1 MKNII
6 YKFSLLIILP
16 CFLGC
21 SKRNY
26 FPDQDD
32 PGLSRFTS
40 YGFNIA
46 TTYIN
51 DVAYINNFRK
61 PIFGG
66 IQNSVPTVRKI
77 VTSTA
82 LDTLLISWPVG
93 INENGNV
100 QFNSPYQNIS
110 LLMPVSKSFTTR
122 DFLAMNGKRFVSD
135 TNAIALN
142 DYNYSGGLY
151 GTSHIYFVK
160 LNYIDSSA
168 TTSKG
173 YSISGLF
180 NGKIGD
186 SIFITKGRF
195 DFVISA
201 NQIHF

>member
-6 YKFSLLIILP
+6 YKFFVLIILP
-16 CFLGC
+16 SFFGC

-51 DVAYINNFRK
+51 NVAYINNFRK

-66 IQNSVPTVRKI
+66 IQNSVPTIRKI
-77 VTSTA
+77 VTSNA
-82 LDTLLISWPVG
+82 FDTLIISWPVG

-151 GTSHIYFVK
+151 GASNIYFVN
-160 LNYIDSSA
+160 LHYTDPSA
-168 TTSKG
+168 TTSG
-173 YSISGLF
+173 SYSISGLF
-180 NGKIGD
+180 SGNIGD
-186 SIFITKGRF
+186 SILITKGRF
-195 DFVISA
+195 DFKIDA
-201 NQIHF
+201 DQINF